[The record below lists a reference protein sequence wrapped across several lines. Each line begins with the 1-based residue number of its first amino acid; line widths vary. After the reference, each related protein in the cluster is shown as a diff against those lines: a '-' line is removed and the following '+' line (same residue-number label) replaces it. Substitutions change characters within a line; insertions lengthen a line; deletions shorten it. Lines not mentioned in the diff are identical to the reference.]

1 MKIIKLLILVLLLS
15 CCKNQK
21 MMSQNNDFDIV
32 HFNTEDG
39 GNIEA
44 ALFQANSGRIIIYA
58 HGAIFNKES
67 WYFLAKEFQNQNIAG
82 LSIDF
87 RGYGNS
93 KSESGS
99 LSNKYYDILGA
110 INFAKNN
117 GYTDINIIGG
127 SMGGVAVLSALDQN
141 NTNIA
146 KIVLMAP
153 AGGPAI
159 KSDKI
164 DKLFIVS
171 KNEGMIDRVIKIYKD
186 SADPKKLKEY
196 SGNNHAQHLFNS
208 KHAKNVE
215 NLIISFIVN
224 D

>member
-1 MKIIKLLILVLLLS
+1 MKITKLLILALILIF
-15 CCKNQK
+15 CENQK
-21 MMSQNNDFDIV
+21 IMSQNNDFDIV

-44 ALFQANSGRIIIYA
+44 ALFPTTSTKIIIYA

-67 WYFLAKEFQNQNIAG
+67 WYFLAQEFQKQNIAG

-93 KSESGS
+93 KSGS
-99 LSNKYYDILGA
+99 SNDKSNDILGA
-110 INFAKNN
+110 VNYAKNN

-127 SMGGVAVLSALDQN
+127 SMGGAAVLSALDRKN
-141 NTNIA
+141 DNIA
-146 KIVLMAP
+146 KVVLMAP

-159 KSDKI
+159 KSNQI
-164 DKLFIVS
+164 NKLFIVS
-171 KNEGMIDRVIKIYKD
+171 KNEGMFHSIIKIYKA
-186 SADPKKLKEY
+186 SADPKKMKEY
-196 SGNNHAQHLFNS
+196 SGSSHAQHLFNS
-208 KHAKNVE
+208 EHANKVKR
-215 NLIISFIVN
+215 LIISFMVK

>member
-1 MKIIKLLILVLLLS
+1 MKISKFLILTALLIFTA
-15 CCKNQK
+15 NQK
-21 MMSQNNDFDIV
+21 VTSQNKDFELV

-39 GNIEA
+39 GKIEA
-44 ALFQANSGRIIIYA
+44 ALFQTNSGKIVIYA

-67 WYFLAKEFQNQNIAG
+67 WYFLAKEFQKQNIAG

-93 KSESGS
+93 KPGTTSD
-99 LSNKYYDILGA
+99 KYYDILGA
-110 INFAKNN
+110 INYAINN

-127 SMGGVAVLSALDQN
+127 SMGGSAVLLALDQN
-141 NTNIA
+141 NSNIV
-146 KIVLMAP
+146 KVVLMAP

-159 KSDKI
+159 RSELI
-164 DKLFIVS
+164 NKLFIVS
-171 KNEGMIDRVIKIYKD
+171 KNEGWIDRVLKIYKD

-196 SGNNHAQHLFNS
+196 LGSEHAQHLFNS
-208 KHAKNVE
+208 ERANKVK
-215 NLIISFIVN
+215 NLIISFIIK